1 MIHQSKTESES
12 VLTIL
17 FIFLSFFSL
26 MCFQDFGINYTYAAA
41 SLNQSVQNS
50 QDVVVRHNT
59 LLVNILANNL
69 GNRLN
74 QLGSILEI
82 TANLPQIRNVSSAHL
97 FNQMFNTLHGIPQ
110 ADIEKRQ
117 VAKNIIASNSGL
129 YEIFLLKPNGDEYLY
144 EPYST
149 PPQGSTSLNFA
160 LRDYFQG
167 AIRTKDAYLGNV
179 ITSYDP
185 SIREAVIAVPVYS
198 LNDNSTIAGVLAG
211 GIDFN
216 VLNKE
221 LQSLNI
227 TSLDDN
233 TRVVYV
239 DSNGQKVA
247 DSDVNKS
254 ATPESFANLNSF
266 KNAINGQSG
275 SIIDTMGNTNMLI
288 TYKPVKAFQN
298 TFVVLLMQ
306 ANNSNINQIGILT

>member
-1 MIHQSKTESES
+1 MIHQSKTES

-17 FIFLSFFSL
+17 FIFFLFSFFSL
-26 MCFQDFGINYTYAAA
+26 MCFQHFSINYAYAATT
-41 SLNQSVQNS
+41 SLDQPVQNS
-50 QDVVVRHNT
+50 QEVVVRHNT

-74 QLGSILEI
+74 QLGSILKI
-82 TANLPQIRNVSSAHL
+82 TANLPQIRNVSSSAHL
-97 FNQMFNTLHGIPQ
+97 LNQTLNTLHGTLQQ
-110 ADIEKRQ
+110 ADIEKIQIAR
-117 VAKNIIASNSGL
+117 NIIASNSSL

-149 PPQGSTSLNFA
+149 PPQGSTPPNFA
-160 LRDYFQG
+160 FRDYFQG
-167 AIRTKDAYLGNV
+167 AIRTNDAYLGNV
-179 ITSYDP
+179 ITSYG
-185 SIREAVIAVPVYS
+185 SGIREALIAVPVHS
-198 LNDNSTIAGVLAG
+198 LKDNSTIAGVWAG

-227 TSLDDN
+227 TSLDDS

-239 DSNGQKVA
+239 DSKGQKVA

-254 ATPESFANLNSF
+254 ATHESFANLKSF
-266 KNAINGQSG
+266 KNAVNGRSG
-275 SIIDTMGNTNMLI
+275 SIIDTLGKTNMLM

-298 TFVVLLMQ
+298 TFVVLLMH
-306 ANNSNINQIGILT
+306 ANNSNIN

>member
-1 MIHQSKTESES
+1 
-12 VLTIL
+12 
-17 FIFLSFFSL
+17 
-26 MCFQDFGINYTYAAA
+26 
-41 SLNQSVQNS
+41 
-50 QDVVVRHNT
+50 
-59 LLVNILANNL
+59 
-69 GNRLN
+69 
-74 QLGSILEI
+74 LEI

-97 FNQMFNTLHGIPQ
+97 LNQTLNTLHGIPQ

-117 VAKNIIASNSGL
+117 VAKNIIASNNGL

-149 PPQGSTSLNFA
+149 PQGSTPLNFA
-160 LRDYFQG
+160 FRDYFQG
-167 AIRTKDAYLGNV
+167 VIRTKDAYLGNL

-198 LNDNSTIAGVLAG
+198 LKDNSTIAGVLAG
-211 GIDFN
+211 GLDFN

-227 TSLDDN
+227 TSLDGN
-233 TRVVYV
+233 ARVVYV
-239 DSNGQKVA
+239 DSNGQKLA

-266 KNAINGQSG
+266 KNAVNGQSG
-275 SIIDTMGNTNMLI
+275 SIVYTLGNTNMLI

-298 TFVVLLMQ
+298 NFVVLLIQ
-306 ANNSNINQIGILT
+306 ANNSSIN